1 METVLEDKS
10 LLVFA
15 LLYFST
21 AFYKGGFFLIK
32 ISSKYLHGVIRCLFK
47 NVQDI
52 PDDLSV
58 PELKELNSEV
68 NLPKP
73 H

>member
-21 AFYKGGFFLIK
+21 AFYKGFFIK
-32 ISSKYLHGVIRCLFK
+32 ISSKQLHGLLRCLFK
-47 NVQDI
+47 DIQDT
-52 PDDLSV
+52 PDVLAA
-58 PELKELNSEV
+58 PELKELNSEI